1 MVAGQRVSSYSS
13 VADERSSNIAN
24 RSGLQI
30 ISTKEQKMVSWT
42 PQKGGQCCQ
51 LNMNWNQAVDPTYQQ
66 EGRCEL
72 CPLSRVKAGVAVR
85 IKQLCAVPELQNRL
99 RELGF
104 CEDQIIRLLTS
115 QTNFI
120 CQVCNTRLAI
130 SEQLARIIMVEPV
143 RA

>member
-1 MVAGQRVSSYSS
+1 MKWMN
-13 VADERSSNIAN
+13 ETECRSEA
-24 RSGLQI
+24 
-30 ISTKEQKMVSWT
+30 
-42 PQKGGQCCQ
+42 
-51 LNMNWNQAVDPTYQQ
+51 
-66 EGRCEL
+66 RCEI

-85 IKQLCAVPELQNRL
+85 IKQLCATPELQNRL

-120 CQVCNTRLAI
+120 CQVCNARLAI
-130 SEQLARIIMVEPV
+130 SEQLARIILVEPLAPV